1 MTTMIKPKANK
12 KKPILLVW
20 QSLAICVV
28 IVIFP
33 WVIYSKYQSSINRI
47 FIPLKERDLHH
58 LINELNPE
66 AVDSNGIE
74 RNVVYIDAILG
85 SKIKTQTEVL
95 NGEDGNIS
103 TTRKAIVNDLPVLG
117 PVPTEGDYFQYQP

>member
-1 MTTMIKPKANK
+1 MIKPKANK

-33 WVIYSKYQSSINRI
+33 WVIYSKYQSSIKRF
-47 FIPLKERDLHH
+47 FIPFKERDLHN
-58 LINELNPE
+58 LINGLNPE
-66 AVDSNGIE
+66 TADSNRID
-74 RNVVYIDAILG
+74 RNVVDIDVIPG

-95 NGEDGNIS
+95 NGEDANIS
-103 TTRKAIVNDLPVLG
+103 TTKKAIVNDLPVLG
-117 PVPTEGDYFQYQP
+117 PVPTEGNCFRYQS